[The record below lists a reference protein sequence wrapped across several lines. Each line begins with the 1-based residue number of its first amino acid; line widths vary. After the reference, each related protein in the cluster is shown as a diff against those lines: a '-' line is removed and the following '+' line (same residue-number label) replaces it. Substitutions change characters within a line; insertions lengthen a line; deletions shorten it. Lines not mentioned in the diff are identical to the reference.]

1 MNFNDDEIDEENKDD
16 GKFTITCIDENENLY
31 IYKGGSDAKRT
42 ASLSVAI
49 KSMPGLPDELREKDL
64 FGMGYPYYVCLY
76 SNLIAFS
83 TDYGVAQLKYDQSK
97 LIEK

>member
-31 IYKGGSDAKRT
+31 VYKGGSDAKRT

-49 KSMPGLPDELREKDL
+49 K
-64 FGMGYPYYVCLY
+64 
-76 SNLIAFS
+76 
-83 TDYGVAQLKYDQSK
+83 
-97 LIEK
+97 